1 MGELRRMTQFKDKA
15 AKGGDTQAS
24 LGLFS
29 YPVLQAA
36 DILLY
41 QTDQVPVGEDQRQHL
56 ELSRTLAT
64 RFNHA
69 YGPTFIVPA
78 AYILSGVAKI
88 TDLQDPSAKMSKSS
102 SSPQGIVD
110 VLDDPEAIRRK
121 IARAVTDPGDE
132 VRADDTAKPG
142 ITNLLRIYS
151 ALTGEPVEAIES
163 RYAGTGYGAFK
174 KDLAEVV
181 TGALAPIRERTEKLL
196 ADEPALDKLLAHGAE
211 RARPVARATMTQVTE
226 RVGFLPAARAG

>member
-1 MGELRRMTQFKDKA
+1 MWPPAPRATSSAARARAEL
-15 AKGGDTQAS
+15 
-24 LGLFS
+24 
-29 YPVLQAA
+29 
-36 DILLY
+36 
-41 QTDQVPVGEDQRQHL
+41 
-56 ELSRTLAT
+56 
-64 RFNHA
+64 
-69 YGPTFIVPA
+69 
-78 AYILSGVAKI
+78 
-88 TDLQDPSAKMSKSS
+88 
-102 SSPQGIVD
+102 
-110 VLDDPEAIRRK
+110 RRK

-196 ADEPALDKLLAHGAE
+196 ADEPALDKLPAP
-211 RARPVARATMTQVTE
+211 RPQ
-226 RVGFLPAARAG
+226 P